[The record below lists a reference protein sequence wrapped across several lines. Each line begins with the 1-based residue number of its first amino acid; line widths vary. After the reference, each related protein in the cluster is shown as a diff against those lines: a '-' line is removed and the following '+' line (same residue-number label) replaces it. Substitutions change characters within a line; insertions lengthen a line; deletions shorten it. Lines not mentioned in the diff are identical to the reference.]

1 MEHFYIP
8 LSFKQNKHL
17 DMKYLLIAILIFSNT
32 LLFAQRHNRRW
43 IAPKAID
50 LTEFITE
57 DHSKSVGLFNVYRKE
72 NKWYFEIADSL
83 LGREIMSVTRFTKMP
98 PGSPFYSG
106 DLSNQQMI
114 MFEEAKNGR
123 INLRAVS
130 VLISSPDSTAAIFS
144 AVQSSNYQPIIKSFD
159 IVAYTDSSALID
171 VTQLFAAD
179 LPFLMKPPM
188 KILFGIINIDS
199 ENSYITSVR
208 SYPLNVEISVIKN
221 FSVRPDSRIQV
232 AKESGYL
239 TMEFNTSLLLLP
251 KTPMEGRKYD
261 RRLGYFSTSSEV
273 YSDTLQDVP
282 KNEVIYRH
290 RLEPKTEQDAVVQ
303 SKGELI
309 EPKNPIVF
317 YIDPA
322 TPEKWRP
329 YLKQGVMDWNVA
341 FEYAGWRNAI
351 KAVIPKPADSINIL
365 EDARYSVIRY
375 MASPNPNAYSI
386 NIIDPR
392 SGEIVLT
399 HIGWYHNVMQLLH
412 EWFFTQT
419 AAYNPEAR
427 SAVYSDELMGQLIR
441 FVSSHEIGHSLGL
454 IHNMRSSSATPVEKL
469 RDSLWMEKYGHTS
482 SIMDYCRFNYV
493 AQPGDN
499 VTNVFPRINDYDK
512 WAIKWGYAPLYGY
525 SEKEKESILD
535 QWVVE
540 TFKDPRLRYTH
551 EGIEG
556 IDPRNQTEDLGDNS
570 MKASEYGIANLK
582 VIMAGLREWS
592 TNSQPNFSLMDRRY
606 NAVIAQFGR
615 YMGHVVT
622 NIGGVYYEHNT
633 PSMEGASY
641 TGVPAAIQREAI
653 KFLAKNLFTAPVWLA
668 DDSILNDIPR
678 LTAVDVVLGVQSK
691 VVSALLNPKRIG
703 RIIAY
708 SDQTGFTINEF
719 IDSFVKSIYSEVY
732 NAGEADQYRRNLQRY
747 FLNSLLDLIKN
758 DKEVISP
765 SSSVYGAFSNIL
777 GFTDFIPAAK
787 SSLRDL
793 GKKLDRQARASK
805 DPVTVAHY
813 KEMSASIT
821 KAID

>member
-1 MEHFYIP
+1 
-8 LSFKQNKHL
+8 
-17 DMKYLLIAILIFSNT
+17 MKYLLISILIFSNT

-43 IAPKAID
+43 TAPKATD
-50 LTEFITE
+50 LSEFVTDE
-57 DHSKSVGLFNVYRKE
+57 YSKTAGLFNVYRKD

-123 INLRAVS
+123 INLKAVS

-144 AVQSSNYQPIIKSFD
+144 AVQRSNYQPIIKSFD
-159 IVAYTDSSALID
+159 IIAYTDSSALID
-171 VTQLFAAD
+171 ITQLFAAD

-208 SYPLNVEISVIKN
+208 SYPLNAEISVIKN
-221 FSVRPDSRIQV
+221 FSVRPDSRIQL
-232 AKESGYL
+232 AKESGYM

-251 KTPMEGRKYD
+251 KIPMESRKYD
-261 RRLGYFSTSSEV
+261 RRLGYFSTTSEV

-290 RLEPKTEQDAVVQ
+290 RLEPKTERDAALQ

-309 EPKNPIVF
+309 EPKEPIVF

-329 YLKQGVMDWNVA
+329 YLKQGVDDWNMA
-341 FEYAGWRNAI
+341 FEHAGWRNAI
-351 KAVIPKPADSINIL
+351 KAVIPEPADSVNIL

-386 NIIDPR
+386 SIIDPR

-427 SAVYSDELMGQLIR
+427 SAVYSDKLMGQLIR
-441 FVSSHEIGHSLGL
+441 FVSSHEVGHSLGL

-469 RDSLWMEKYGHTS
+469 RDSSWVEKYGHTS

-525 SEKEKESILD
+525 CEKEKESILD

-540 TFKDPRLRYTH
+540 AFKDPRLRYTH

-570 MKASEYGIANLK
+570 MKASEYGVANLK
-582 VIMAGLREWS
+582 VIIAGLREWS
-592 TNSQPNFSLMDRRY
+592 TKSQPNFSLMDRRY
-606 NAVIAQFGR
+606 NAVMAQFNR

-633 PSMEGASY
+633 PTMEGASY
-641 TGVPAAIQREAI
+641 TGVPAVIQREAI
-653 KFLAKNLFTAPVWLA
+653 KFLAENLFTAPLWLA

-678 LTAVDVVLGVQSK
+678 HTAVDVILGVQSK

-703 RIIAY
+703 RIIGY

-719 IDSFVKSIYSEVY
+719 IDSFIKSIYSEVY
-732 NAGEADQYRRNLQRY
+732 NAGKADQYSRNLQRY
-747 FLNSLLDLIKN
+747 FLNSLLELIKN

-765 SSSVYGAFSNIL
+765 SSSVYGAFSNQL

-787 SSLRDL
+787 SSLREL
-793 GKKLDRQARASK
+793 RKKLDRQARASK

-813 KEMSASIT
+813 KEMSASII